1 VNLRRW
7 GRFHGGGSS
16 VLVTFLML
24 FLVTLGVF
32 AVSSSN
38 ANLRLAQKG
47 VSWVKSYY
55 ALEAGAEALLEII
68 SRALS
73 QAGTHT
79 TGGEYIDSGALAGII
94 TQCLEPYTQYNTQH
108 GQIQLPYGTVLEQ
121 FKVEPIGPGS
131 VNISGRLARQHGS
144 TEQHLLVEI
153 QVCSGSGESAGWGF
167 RITQWKQ
174 YQEPFEYQ
182 QGFDLWHQPQ

>member
-1 VNLRRW
+1 MNLRRW

-55 ALEAGAEALLEII
+55 ALEAGAEL
-68 SRALS
+68 
-73 QAGTHT
+73 
-79 TGGEYIDSGALAGII
+79 
-94 TQCLEPYTQYNTQH
+94 C
-108 GQIQLPYGTVLEQ
+108 
-121 FKVEPIGPGS
+121 
-131 VNISGRLARQHGS
+131 
-144 TEQHLLVEI
+144 
-153 QVCSGSGESAGWGF
+153 
-167 RITQWKQ
+167 
-174 YQEPFEYQ
+174 
-182 QGFDLWHQPQ
+182 